1 MRIGYEVFLMV
12 ARELS
17 ISRAAEQL
25 NVTQQCASDHIRRL
39 EREFQVTL
47 FERKPKFQLTEAGTI
62 MLQSLQ
68 NILILESNMKRN
80 LSSVAEGT
88 RGSFTVGIS
97 TSRAPIILPRVL
109 PQFYQ
114 EFPRVNISFIEEDT
128 QLLEERL
135 RAGDIDLFIGIN
147 TTPHPDYEIKTLAS
161 EGIMLVISDD
171 LLMRNFSRNEIQGMV
186 NGVNLNH
193 FSHVPFT
200 LSFRTGK
207 VNHAIEEYLNNNNIR
222 LKVIYNI
229 SDSKTQIQLCATG
242 ICAALCP
249 KMLLDTPYMR
259 QYSRQRNGELHA
271 FPINHFDQNI
281 HIDLVSHKN
290 VPHPLFIRRFIRLLQ
305 EEIPAIARM
314 NLLHDCIAPEE

>member
-1 MRIGYEVFLMV
+1 MRIGYEVFLTV

-259 QYSRQRNGELHA
+259 QYSRQA

>member
-47 FERKPKFQLTEAGTI
+47 FERKPKFQLTEAGKI

-68 NILILESNMKRN
+68 NILILETNMKRN

-88 RGSFTVGIS
+88 CGSFTVGIS

-114 EFPRVNISFIEEDT
+114 EFPGVNISFIEEDT

-135 RAGDIDLFIGIN
+135 DR
-147 TTPHPDYEIKTLAS
+147 KS
-161 EGIMLVISDD
+161 V
-171 LLMRNFSRNEIQGMV
+171 V
-186 NGVNLNH
+186 
-193 FSHVPFT
+193 
-200 LSFRTGK
+200 
-207 VNHAIEEYLNNNNIR
+207 
-222 LKVIYNI
+222 
-229 SDSKTQIQLCATG
+229 
-242 ICAALCP
+242 
-249 KMLLDTPYMR
+249 
-259 QYSRQRNGELHA
+259 
-271 FPINHFDQNI
+271 
-281 HIDLVSHKN
+281 
-290 VPHPLFIRRFIRLLQ
+290 
-305 EEIPAIARM
+305 
-314 NLLHDCIAPEE
+314 